1 MFRVAQVA
9 SYDQHPDVPS
19 VRSVDDGVGEVLQWM
34 NAAEFVCGC
43 ANVREPKQQF
53 HDAFELVEEA
63 VCQLRSTLLAIE
75 ACCLKAS
82 SSAPR

>member
-53 HDAFELVEEA
+53 RDAFELVEEA
-63 VCQLRSTLLAIE
+63 VCPD
-75 ACCLKAS
+75 AS
-82 SSAPR
+82 RRLDYPRRGFIGCDFS